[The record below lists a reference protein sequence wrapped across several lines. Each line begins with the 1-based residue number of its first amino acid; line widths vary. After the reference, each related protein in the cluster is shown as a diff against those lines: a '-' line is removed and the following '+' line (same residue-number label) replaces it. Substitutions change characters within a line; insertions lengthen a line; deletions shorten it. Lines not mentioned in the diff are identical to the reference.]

1 MRHLIKPNRQQMTL
15 VHIPSEDFPRKLGK
29 FPDYIVRG
37 LDKPSFGIGSRI
49 KSAYKLGKILY
60 KTGAGKK
67 AIRYRILTNKKKLAF
82 VSGGIILGTTLLSR
96 YPRNMRGKRIQQFK
110 KANKFKQKQYS
121 KDFNRCCCR
130 NH

>member
-60 KTGAGKK
+60 KTGAGKR
-67 AIRYRILTNKKKLAF
+67 AIRYRVLTNKKKLAF
-82 VSGGIILGTTLLSR
+82 GTGGIILGASLLGSGPRYNRGSR
-96 YPRNMRGKRIQQFK
+96 VQQFK
-110 KANKFKQKQYS
+110 KTNKFKQKQYP
-121 KDFNRCCCR
+121 KDKHRCCWC